1 MIFEAIIAKVL
12 LNIDRSQR
20 DYEVNMN
27 RAQRSADF
35 WNTVTYFVWDAIT
48 GRREVNRENKTK

>member
-1 MIFEAIIAKVL
+1 MLEALIAKVL
-12 LNIDRSQR
+12 LDIDRSQR

-35 WNTVTYFVWDAIT
+35 WNEVTYFFWDKIT
-48 GRREVNRENKTK
+48 GRRNR

>member
-1 MIFEAIIAKVL
+1 MLFEAIIAKVL

-35 WNTVTYFVWDAIT
+35 WNTVTYFVWDSIT

>member
-1 MIFEAIIAKVL
+1 MLEALIAKVL
-12 LNIDRSQR
+12 LDIDRSQR

-35 WNTVTYFVWDAIT
+35 WNDVTYFVWDAIT
-48 GRREVNRENKTK
+48 GRREVNRANKTK

>member
-1 MIFEAIIAKVL
+1 MFEAIIAKVL
-12 LNIDRSQR
+12 LDIDRSQR

-35 WNTVTYFVWDAIT
+35 WNAITYFFWDLIT
-48 GRREVNRENKTK
+48 VKRRGREVDREK

>member
-1 MIFEAIIAKVL
+1 MLEALIAKVL
-12 LNIDRSQR
+12 LDIDRSQR

-35 WNTVTYFVWDAIT
+35 WNEVIYFFWDKIT
-48 GRREVNRENKTK
+48 GRRNR